1 MPWKHYACWR
11 GSLRKVGLIR
21 WRVHSPEGGLEQ
33 HYFLRSAGKVSC
45 AMKFSEYMKFGIG
58 FKLGLLLA
66 AFGILSTSLTAYYF
80 YSSSRNML
88 TRAAERDLL
97 TATQVVGRNMKIIIA
112 VIAEDS
118 QLLAAIPA
126 TSNVF
131 GSPDELTT
139 KRDKNILA
147 DTVTNVFSSPDKLT
161 TERDKNIL
169 ADTFGA
175 MLKAHPEYFQIRL
188 ISTSRQGMELVRVDR
203 DGEKLTRVSS
213 ANLQHREKKPYVT
226 GTLRLARGDIYLSDI
241 TINHEEGTHSALNK
255 PTVTV
260 STPVFSRT
268 GKRLGLIVINVDLN
282 GLARLLKSNLPS
294 AYQLYLSNQW
304 GDFLVHPD
312 ESQTFGFDRGKRIL
326 IQDSFE
332 DVLPLVQGKG
342 MNVVTNIEGE
352 PQKQGGQVAAFVRL
366 PFGDTIDKR
375 FVILGLSQPVDN
387 ITRETDSLRWD
398 TIRIIL
404 AFSSL
409 ALIFS
414 VLLARIVTG
423 PLIAMVSAI
432 NRFSKDQVISTRPLG
447 RNDELGLLS
456 RSFHDMQTQIMM
468 NLAELNESKKT
479 LDHLAR
485 HDTLTGLPNRRM
497 FYDRLEHSIA
507 TSRRSGKKLAVLF
520 VDLDGFKEIN
530 DTFGHAVGDKV
541 LINVAN
547 LLKSAIR
554 ETDTVARLGGDE
566 YVILL
571 DMIDDSRH
579 VKTILR
585 KLHDLF
591 QSAMQIDGSD
601 LKVRASI
608 GAAIYPR
615 DGKDADELIQYSDQ
629 AMYNSKKVGGN
640 TSSFKAYVPEE

>member
-1 MPWKHYACWR
+1 
-11 GSLRKVGLIR
+11 
-21 WRVHSPEGGLEQ
+21 
-33 HYFLRSAGKVSC
+33 
-45 AMKFSEYMKFGIG
+45 MKYSKYMKFGIG

-66 AFGILSTSLTAYYF
+66 AFGIISTSLTAYYF
-80 YSSSRNML
+80 YSSSSNML

-97 TATQVVGRNMKIIIA
+97 TATQVVGRNMKIIID

-131 GSPDELTT
+131 GLRDEPASKSDKNILANTVANVFGSGDKSAT

-147 DTVTNVFSSPDKLT
+147 DTFS
-161 TERDKNIL
+161 
-169 ADTFGA
+169 A

-188 ISTSRQGMELVRVDR
+188 ISTSRKGMELVRVDR
-203 DGEKLTRVSS
+203 DGERLIRVSEDK
-213 ANLQHREKKPYVT
+213 LQHREKHPYVT
-226 GTLRLARGDIYLSDI
+226 GTLRMARGDIYLSDI

-260 STPVFSRT
+260 STPVFST
-268 GKRLGLIVINVDLN
+268 GGSRLGLIVINVDLN

-312 ESQTFGFDRGKRIL
+312 ETQAFGFDRGKRVL
-326 IQDSFE
+326 IQESFE

-342 MNVVTNIEGE
+342 MNVVTHVKDESKNRSR
-352 PQKQGGQVAAFVRL
+352 QVAAFVRL

-387 ITRETDSLRWD
+387 ITRETAGLRWD
-398 TIRIIL
+398 TIQIIL

-414 VLLARIVTG
+414 ILIARIVTG

-432 NRFSKDQVISTRPLG
+432 NRFSKDQVISSTPLR

-456 RSFHDMQTQIMM
+456 KSFHDMQTQIMM
-468 NLAELNESKKT
+468 NLKELNESRKT

-497 FYDRLEHSIA
+497 FYDRLEHAIA
-507 TSRRSGKKLAVLF
+507 TSQRSSKKLAVLF

-530 DTFGHAVGDKV
+530 DTFGHSVGDKV

-547 LLKSAIR
+547 LLKSAVR
-554 ETDTVARLGGDE
+554 EADTVARLGGDE
-566 YVILL
+566 FIILL
-571 DMIDDSRH
+571 DLIEDTQH
-579 VKTILR
+579 VKPIVR
-585 KLHDLF
+585 KLQGLF
-591 QSAMQIDGSD
+591 QNTMQIDGRD
-601 LKVRASI
+601 MQVRASI
-608 GAAIYPR
+608 GVAIYPK
-615 DGKDADELIQYSDQ
+615 DGKNAVELMQNSDQ
-629 AMYNSKKVGGN
+629 AMYNAKKIGGN

>member
-1 MPWKHYACWR
+1 
-11 GSLRKVGLIR
+11 
-21 WRVHSPEGGLEQ
+21 
-33 HYFLRSAGKVSC
+33 
-45 AMKFSEYMKFGIG
+45 MKYSEYMKFGIG

-97 TATQVVGRNMKIIIA
+97 TSAQVVGRNMKIIID

-131 GSPDELTT
+131 GTPDKLTTKSDQNTFADTVANVFGTPDKLTT

-147 DTVTNVFSSPDKLT
+147 DTF
-161 TERDKNIL
+161 
-169 ADTFGA
+169 AA

-188 ISTSRQGMELVRVDR
+188 ISTSQQGMELVRVDR
-203 DGEKLTRVSS
+203 DGEKLTRVSD
-213 ANLQHREKKPYVT
+213 ADLQHRENLPYVT
-226 GTLRLARGDIYLSDI
+226 GTMRMARGDIYLSDI
-241 TINHEEGTHSALNK
+241 TINHEAGTHSALNK

-260 STPVFSRT
+260 STPVFSPA

-282 GLARLLKSNLPS
+282 GLARLLRSNLPK
-294 AYQLYLSNQW
+294 AYQLYLSNQL

-312 ESQTFGFDRGKRIL
+312 ESQVFGFDRGKRIL
-326 IQDSFE
+326 IQDSFG
-332 DVLPLVQGKG
+332 DVLPLVQGKSL
-342 MNVVTNIEGE
+342 NVVTHIKGG
-352 PQKQGGQVAAFVRL
+352 PQTKEGQVAAFVRL

-387 ITRETDSLRWD
+387 ITRETIKLRWD
-398 TIRIIL
+398 TIQIIL

-414 VLLARIVTG
+414 LLLARIVTG
-423 PLIAMVSAI
+423 PLIAMVNAI
-432 NRFSKDQVISTRPLG
+432 NRFSKDQAISSIPLK

-456 RSFHDMQTQIMM
+456 RSLHDMQTQIMK
-468 NLAELNESKKT
+468 NLAELNESRKN

-485 HDTLTGLPNRRM
+485 HDALTGLPNRRM
-497 FYDRLEHSIA
+497 FYDRLEHAIA
-507 TSRRSGKKLAVLF
+507 SSRRSGKKLAVLF
-520 VDLDGFKEIN
+520 VDLDGFKGIN
-530 DTFGHAVGDKV
+530 DTYGHAVGDRV

-554 ETDTVARLGGDE
+554 EVDTVARLGGDE

-571 DMIDDSRH
+571 DTIDEPRH
-579 VKTILR
+579 VKTVVL

-591 QSAMQIDGSD
+591 LNAMQIDGRD
-601 LKVRASI
+601 LQVQASI
-608 GAAIYPR
+608 GVAIFPG
-615 DGKDADELIQYSDQ
+615 DGKDADELMQYSDQ

-640 TSSFKAYVPEE
+640 TSGFKASVLKK